1 MAEQKL
7 IKVPEIIRKLNRK
20 RNKIIIPNCAL
31 IIPQRYKKEHE
42 YIQEIMSNADS
53 LEINQSKNIL
63 RLLTLKTVDFF
74 I

>member
-7 IKVPEIIRKLNRK
+7 IKEPEIIRKLNRK

-42 YIQEIMSNADS
+42 YILDKNYHK
-53 LEINQSKNIL
+53 IN
-63 RLLTLKTVDFF
+63 
-74 I
+74 